1 MDGWLP
7 VPGAHLRSGH
17 EMASRF
23 TRFPGAV
30 AESVRI
36 AEECASLR
44 LAKPRL
50 PKLEVPSGQTPISWL
65 RELARQGADERYPDC
80 REVAEERLQRV
91 GIEEKDFPGYF
102 LIVHDMVA
110 FAGEEDSLPGQGVG
124 GQLSGLLRARHHR
137 GGPHLVRL
145 ALRAVLVRE
154 PRRGTG
160 YRRRL

>member
-36 AEECASLR
+36 AGECAFSLR

-50 PKLEVPSGQTPISWL
+50 PKLEVPSDHTPISWL
-65 RELARQGADERYPDC
+65 RELTRQGADERSALSRGRRGAP
-80 REVAEERLQRV
+80 ATRV
-91 GIEEKDFPGYF
+91 GGDRRG
-102 LIVHDMVA
+102 
-110 FAGEEDSLPGQGVG
+110 LPG
-124 GQLSGLLRARHHR
+124 LFLDRA
-137 GGPHLVRL
+137 
-145 ALRAVLVRE
+145 
-154 PRRGTG
+154 
-160 YRRRL
+160 